1 MPRPSGILWE
11 HFEHVQEAGKVA
23 TAKCKKCFKTFSI
36 KNSNT
41 SGMLKHLKVMHPQIF
56 KDVLKSKVLA
66 RRSKEEAFEE
76 IDAVEEQLCENS
88 RPETKTP
95 SRKFPDHSSEQET
108 QQNLR

>member
-1 MPRPSGILWE
+1 MPRQRGILWE

-36 KNSNT
+36 KSSNT

-66 RRSKEEAFEE
+66 KRSADEAFEE
-76 IDAVEEQLCENS
+76 TDVVEEQLCEIARS
-88 RPETKTP
+88 
-95 SRKFPDHSSEQET
+95 FI
-108 QQNLR
+108 